1 MAEPELESLTP
12 YTDTLRDLINLG
24 EKFEVFT
31 KMLPILHRAAEA
43 ESAIPRAKATLDRI
57 TGAIDL
63 ANDELEGVQRKTE
76 QAKAQHE
83 QAVAGMN
90 ERAANREAQIR
101 GALRKAQSDFEAE
114 VARLEQS
121 IATKQSEHD
130 ARMVEMQAEQKRR
143 QQALDTLAQQ
153 IEAAKGQLDAIR
165 KLVGSPA

>member
-43 ESAIPRAKATLDRI
+43 ESEIPTAKATLDRI
-57 TGAIDL
+57 TGAIEL
-63 ANDELEGVQRKTE
+63 ATDELEGVTRKIE

-121 IATKQSEHD
+121 IATLEATHNGRVSD
-130 ARMVEMQAEQKRR
+130 MRAEEKRR

-153 IEAAKGQLDAIR
+153 IEAAKGQVDAIR